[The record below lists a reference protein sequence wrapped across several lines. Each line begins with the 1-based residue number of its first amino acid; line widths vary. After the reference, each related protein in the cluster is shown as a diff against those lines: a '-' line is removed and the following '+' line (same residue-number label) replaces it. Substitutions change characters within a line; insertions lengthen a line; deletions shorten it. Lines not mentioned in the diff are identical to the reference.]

1 MLGVILEIKTEPNS
15 YIKVLP
21 ENRAFYADRKGYI
34 KLNLSGGEKVIII
47 SNVAY
52 KSETLKINLSSDTLI
67 LVRLEPKTYIL
78 PEVFVSSEEGEF
90 KKGTF
95 EPYRVNYEILRNSP
109 NFIEPDP
116 IRVLSRVPSTKF
128 SSDLGL
134 KASFLNSPPEETVY
148 FLDGIRVFNPVH
160 LGGLSSVLDANML
173 SSAEIYTIPY
183 HSEIFGLSG
192 FVSLN
197 SITQFNVMD
206 RKFFDLS
213 FISAKGGAVKD
224 LGEGFYAFS
233 VRGFHLAYI
242 SLLAGRNLPYQFYD
256 GFFKFGRKGFEVLFL
271 GSRGFFNF
279 HSERTQID
287 ANWSNFISYA
297 RYQKGLI
304 ETKGYI
310 ADYGNDVFANGYKSY
325 NPIRLY
331 GFSAGLKGERIS
343 LGFVSEYYDLSYVS
357 SKRADTVKRLIN
369 DLYAQFTQTLGNF
382 NLSGG
387 LRTDG
392 KYLDPNLSVKF
403 FLSEAVSLR
412 GIFSITRDN
421 FYGFPME
428 GEGLFRFYYFMP
440 SFYTL
445 VSLPQ
450 RAYFGGFE
458 VVRRTSRYSAF
469 AQVIYRK
476 YLRLY
481 QDFRDTTGRSYS
493 INLGYNGRIF
503 GSSLS
508 LWYSYTKRE
517 PKTITDAPHA
527 LGISQSL
534 NLWGKNF
541 GYSFGYH
548 TGYPS
553 YTSENERYPDYH
565 RLDIFVSGNLNIYR
579 FRGSWNFT
587 VINVYNRKNVFLVYY
602 DEKEKRYRTVP
613 QLPFAPTL
621 NLSLEF

>member
-197 SITQFNVMD
+197 SITQFNARN

-233 VRGFHLAYI
+233 VRVFTWLI
-242 SLLAGRNLPYQFYD
+242 SP
-256 GFFKFGRKGFEVLFL
+256 
-271 GSRGFFNF
+271 
-279 HSERTQID
+279 
-287 ANWSNFISYA
+287 
-297 RYQKGLI
+297 
-304 ETKGYI
+304 
-310 ADYGNDVFANGYKSY
+310 
-325 NPIRLY
+325 
-331 GFSAGLKGERIS
+331 
-343 LGFVSEYYDLSYVS
+343 
-357 SKRADTVKRLIN
+357 
-369 DLYAQFTQTLGNF
+369 
-382 NLSGG
+382 
-387 LRTDG
+387 
-392 KYLDPNLSVKF
+392 
-403 FLSEAVSLR
+403 
-412 GIFSITRDN
+412 
-421 FYGFPME
+421 
-428 GEGLFRFYYFMP
+428 
-440 SFYTL
+440 
-445 VSLPQ
+445 
-450 RAYFGGFE
+450 
-458 VVRRTSRYSAF
+458 
-469 AQVIYRK
+469 
-476 YLRLY
+476 YLRVGTY
-481 QDFRDTTGRSYS
+481 HINFTTG
-493 INLGYNGRIF
+493 
-503 GSSLS
+503 SLS
-508 LWYSYTKRE
+508 
-517 PKTITDAPHA
+517 
-527 LGISQSL
+527 
-534 NLWGKNF
+534 
-541 GYSFGYH
+541 
-548 TGYPS
+548 
-553 YTSENERYPDYH
+553 SEGRD
-565 RLDIFVSGNLNIYR
+565 LR
-579 FRGSWNFT
+579 FCS
-587 VINVYNRKNVFLVYY
+587 
-602 DEKEKRYRTVP
+602 
-613 QLPFAPTL
+613 
-621 NLSLEF
+621 